1 MGDKLEAIYKIVE
14 EQGGTEGRLQL
25 AKKAG
30 LSMSQAKAIEDK
42 PEFLDRMKKIAEE
55 ILKKNIDGYLRDKLG

>member
-14 EQGGTEGRLQL
+14 EHGGTEGRLLL
-25 AKKAG
+25 AKKSG

-42 PEFLDRMKKIAEE
+42 QEFLDRMKKIAEE
-55 ILKKNIDGYLRDKLG
+55 ILKRNIDEYLRDKLG